1 MTRWLNRVWFL
12 SHYAIKPSGLP
23 ACRVH
28 TTDTLAEVQRLQNKY
43 PSDYVALPQHVFW
56 YEVADVKTLNKD
68 RLCANVLFSLPFR
81 ALEIV
86 ENKLC
91 KGLLVNDALV
101 EFHENGEVTSRECK
115 KNIRDLLTL
124 L

>member
-43 PSDYVALPQHVFW
+43 PSDLGVSKP
-56 YEVADVKTLNKD
+56 LNLVVY
-68 RLCANVLFSLPFR
+68 RLLIPSLGLSKLSS
-81 ALEIV
+81 LESPSQTMLRYL
-86 ENKLC
+86 NMYFGMKL
-91 KGLLVNDALV
+91 
-101 EFHENGEVTSRECK
+101 RM
-115 KNIRDLLTL
+115 
-124 L
+124 